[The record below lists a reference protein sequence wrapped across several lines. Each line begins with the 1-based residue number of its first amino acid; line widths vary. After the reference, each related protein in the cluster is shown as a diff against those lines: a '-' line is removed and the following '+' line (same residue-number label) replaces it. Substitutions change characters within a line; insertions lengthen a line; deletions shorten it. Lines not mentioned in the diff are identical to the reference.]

1 MGITL
6 ADLARVVSGQ
16 IYIPI
21 ESSRAI
27 SDVWYNPLT
36 ETLRLSVRG
45 QRFEFYNVPLTVVV
59 GLANASSPGNY
70 FNSYIRGAYR

>member
-6 ADLARVVSGQ
+6 ADLVLVISGQ

-21 ESSRAI
+21 ESSSMI
-27 SDVWYNPLT
+27 SDVWYDSLS
-36 ETLRLSVRG
+36 ETLRLSVRS
-45 QRFEFYNVPLTVVV
+45 QRFEFYNVPPTIVV

-70 FNSYIRGAYR
+70 YNTYIRGAYR